1 MVNIQSEF
9 ISFHNKIKLSDEN
22 SELREKRNILLDK
35 LKKNISQDAASYTT
49 FNQGSYA
56 MGTGIKPEDGDF
68 DIDVGLKYSLQGT
81 TQGRYLTGGVPPIR
95 FSM

>member
-35 LKKNISQDAASYTT
+35 LKKNICC
-49 FNQGSYA
+49 
-56 MGTGIKPEDGDF
+56 I
-68 DIDVGLKYSLQGT
+68 
-81 TQGRYLTGGVPPIR
+81 
-95 FSM
+95 